1 MGSTLNSAR
10 NKIYQVYKTLS
21 ESISD
26 LHDWPQGEWPVGGCF
41 QPNQLEII
49 VGAILTQNT
58 SWRNV
63 EKALKGM
70 IRQNL
75 TDVPSLA
82 FCVAEELERAVYSA
96 GFFRKKAFRIKEIAQ
111 FILDYP
117 GDFYSHVQRE
127 ELLAIE
133 GIGPETADAIL
144 LYACG
149 KTHFVVDAYT
159 LRVFV
164 RYGLLRSKPFYGEF
178 KDIVHDCLPLD
189 VSLYR
194 HFHALIVEH
203 AKQVCRKRPLC
214 QACVLRTECLY
225 ARIKKRNQYGQIRG

>member
-1 MGSTLNSAR
+1 MGSTVNSAR
-10 NKIYQVYKTLS
+10 NKICQVYKTLS
-21 ESISD
+21 ESIAD
-26 LHDWPQGEWPVGGCF
+26 LSDWPQGEWPVGGCF
-41 QPNQLEII
+41 QPNQFEII

-63 EKALKGM
+63 EKALEGM

-75 TDVPSLA
+75 IDVRSLV
-82 FCVAEELERAVYSA
+82 FCAVEELERAVYSA
-96 GFFRKKAFRIKEIAQ
+96 GFFRKKSFRIKEVAH

-117 GDFYSHVQRE
+117 GDFYSQVQRE
-127 ELLAIE
+127 ELLSIK

-149 KTHFVVDAYT
+149 KPHFVVDAYT

-164 RYGLLRSKPFYGEF
+164 RYGLLRAEPYYGKF
-178 KDIVHDCLPLD
+178 KDIVHDCLPLN
-189 VSLYR
+189 VPLFR

-225 ARIKKRNQYGQIRG
+225 ARNKKRNHHGQIRE

>member
-1 MGSTLNSAR
+1 MGSAVNSAR
-10 NKIYQVYKTLS
+10 NKICQVYKTLS

-26 LHDWPQGEWPVGGCF
+26 LRDWPQGGWPLGGRF
-41 QPNQLEII
+41 QPDKFEVI

-63 EKALKGM
+63 EKALDEM

-75 TDVPSLA
+75 VDARSLV
-82 FCVAEELERAVYSA
+82 FCKLEELERAVYSA
-96 GFFRKKAFRIKEIAQ
+96 GFFSQKACRLKEIAH

-117 GDFYSHVQRE
+117 GDFYSQVQRK
-127 ELLAIE
+127 ELLTIK
-133 GIGPETADAIL
+133 GIGPETADTIL

-149 KTHFVVDAYT
+149 KPYFVVDAYT

-164 RYGLLRSKPFYGEF
+164 RFGLLRSELDYGEF
-178 KDIVHDCLPLD
+178 KEIIRDSLP
-189 VSLYR
+189 VNVFLYR

-225 ARIKKRNQYGQIRG
+225 ARSKTRNQYEQTRE